1 MSAADAVAVQISD
14 EPNCV
19 FARCTR
25 VQVRPAPLIVRFW
38 PFTACGPSDA
48 ANAMSTSPVVAVLK
62 AAVVRLPRPS
72 ENTIFSTA
80 GAGPGGGGGGGGGGA
95 ALLTVTATAAEVAA
109 LPAASRAVAERL
121 CVEPFAYSRESHV
134 AWYGDAVSSTPIAV
148 VPSKN
153 DTPATPTLSDADAV
167 IVTTPDT
174 VPAAGAVMLTVGAMA
189 SPPTVTFTRPTV
201 VSPMPSMI
209 SYVKTSEPAN
219 PARAVY
225 VYGSAPVM
233 APPFALVA
241 AMRFTRSE

>member
-80 GAGPGGGGGGGGGGA
+80 GAGPGGGGGGA

-121 CVEPFAYSRESHV
+121 CVEPSAYSRVSHV
-134 AWYGDAVSSTPIAV
+134 A
-148 VPSKN
+148 
-153 DTPATPTLSDADAV
+153 
-167 IVTTPDT
+167 
-174 VPAAGAVMLTVGAMA
+174 
-189 SPPTVTFTRPTV
+189 
-201 VSPMPSMI
+201 
-209 SYVKTSEPAN
+209 
-219 PARAVY
+219 
-225 VYGSAPVM
+225 
-233 APPFALVA
+233 
-241 AMRFTRSE
+241 